1 MQTAAIGESLAVLG
15 WNISLSNLR
24 FDGDYVLFDV
34 DASPTEAD
42 APHAKPTDI
51 RFGLYGALAHPLEA
65 NAIGGC
71 RDVTDLAV
79 QPAAAPTP
87 NELSGTVC
95 IGPMRDQSQV
105 RGVYAYSPKDR
116 MAGTTVSYGA
126 AYPVGVPLTNENDA
140 GLSVSTTSVDAFR
153 ADGAQLDPTALGDP
167 NAFNGKGYMLLG
179 LDISGVAARYRDE
192 SAARGGPMMVLAA
205 PTLPA
210 PGLSHACD
218 IYGSSLLV
226 LPDAS
231 LDSVQVRAS
240 LCTQGDMN
248 AALLYASVS
257 LVGTHAALWTK
268 SDWAPPGPTEWGE
281 TTGVG
286 PWDGDPP
293 DDPRYDP
300 ALLRDGDTRNVVDAY
315 RYWTREAIVADIDQR
330 RHPLHIAIEN
340 FGNDANIGAVVRTAN
355 AFAVDTVHIVGRRR
369 WNRRGAM
376 VTDRYQRLR
385 HHDTT
390 ADLLAF
396 ASEAGLTV
404 VAVDNVPGAVR
415 IEETT
420 LPVACLLVFG
430 QEGPGITGDT
440 KAGAELTVSI
450 AQFGSTR
457 SVNAGVAAG
466 IAMHTWIVQHGDLGR
481 AW

>member
-1 MQTAAIGESLAVLG
+1 MRTVVALLSALTLLVTSACSRDNDDGTHPYGVQTAAIGEALPVLG

-34 DASPTEAD
+34 DASPTDEK
-42 APHAKPTDI
+42 APHAKPEDI

-71 RDVTDLAV
+71 RDVTSLAI

-87 NELSGTVC
+87 NQLTGTVC

-126 AYPVGVPLTNENDA
+126 AFPVGVPQTNENDA

-179 LDISGVAARYRDE
+179 LDISGIAARYRDE
-192 SAARGGPMMVLAA
+192 STARGGPLMVLAA

-231 LDSVQVRAS
+231 LDAVQVRAS

-257 LVGTHAALWTK
+257 LVGTHAGLWTK
-268 SDWAPPGPTEWGE
+268 DE
-281 TTGVG
+281 
-286 PWDGDPP
+286 
-293 DDPRYDP
+293 
-300 ALLRDGDTRNVVDAY
+300 
-315 RYWTREAIVADIDQR
+315 
-330 RHPLHIAIEN
+330 
-340 FGNDANIGAVVRTAN
+340 
-355 AFAVDTVHIVGRRR
+355 
-369 WNRRGAM
+369 
-376 VTDRYQRLR
+376 
-385 HHDTT
+385 
-390 ADLLAF
+390 
-396 ASEAGLTV
+396 
-404 VAVDNVPGAVR
+404 
-415 IEETT
+415 
-420 LPVACLLVFG
+420 
-430 QEGPGITGDT
+430 
-440 KAGAELTVSI
+440 
-450 AQFGSTR
+450 
-457 SVNAGVAAG
+457 
-466 IAMHTWIVQHGDLGR
+466 
-481 AW
+481 

>member
-1 MQTAAIGESLAVLG
+1 VRTVVALLSALTLLVTSACSRDNDDGTHPYGVQTAAIGEALPVLG

-34 DASPTEAD
+34 DASPTDEK
-42 APHAKPTDI
+42 APHAKSEDI

-71 RDVTDLAV
+71 RDVTSLAI
-79 QPAAAPTP
+79 QPAAAPTL
-87 NELSGTVC
+87 NQLTGTVC

-126 AYPVGVPLTNENDA
+126 AFPVGVPQTNENDA

-179 LDISGVAARYRDE
+179 LDISGIAARYRDE
-192 SAARGGPMMVLAA
+192 STARGGPLMVLAA

-231 LDSVQVRAS
+231 LDAVQVRAS

-257 LVGTHAALWTK
+257 LVGTHAGLWTK
-268 SDWAPPGPTEWGE
+268 DE
-281 TTGVG
+281 
-286 PWDGDPP
+286 
-293 DDPRYDP
+293 
-300 ALLRDGDTRNVVDAY
+300 
-315 RYWTREAIVADIDQR
+315 
-330 RHPLHIAIEN
+330 
-340 FGNDANIGAVVRTAN
+340 
-355 AFAVDTVHIVGRRR
+355 
-369 WNRRGAM
+369 
-376 VTDRYQRLR
+376 
-385 HHDTT
+385 
-390 ADLLAF
+390 
-396 ASEAGLTV
+396 
-404 VAVDNVPGAVR
+404 
-415 IEETT
+415 
-420 LPVACLLVFG
+420 
-430 QEGPGITGDT
+430 
-440 KAGAELTVSI
+440 
-450 AQFGSTR
+450 
-457 SVNAGVAAG
+457 
-466 IAMHTWIVQHGDLGR
+466 
-481 AW
+481 

>member
-1 MQTAAIGESLAVLG
+1 MRALVALLSAVALLVTSACSSDQDSPPPYGVQTAAIGESLAVLG
-15 WNISLSNLR
+15 WNISLANLR
-24 FDGDYVLFDV
+24 FDGDYVLFDI

-87 NELSGTVC
+87 NKLSGTVC

-105 RGVYAYSPKDR
+105 RGLYAYSPRDR

-126 AYPVGVPLTNENDA
+126 AFPVGVPLTNANDA
-140 GLSVSTTSVDAFR
+140 GLSVSTSSVDAFS

-231 LDSVQVRAS
+231 LDSIQVRAS

-257 LVGTHAALWTK
+257 LVGTHAGLWTK
-268 SDWAPPGPTEWGE
+268 
-281 TTGVG
+281 
-286 PWDGDPP
+286 
-293 DDPRYDP
+293 DD
-300 ALLRDGDTRNVVDAY
+300 
-315 RYWTREAIVADIDQR
+315 
-330 RHPLHIAIEN
+330 
-340 FGNDANIGAVVRTAN
+340 
-355 AFAVDTVHIVGRRR
+355 
-369 WNRRGAM
+369 
-376 VTDRYQRLR
+376 
-385 HHDTT
+385 
-390 ADLLAF
+390 
-396 ASEAGLTV
+396 
-404 VAVDNVPGAVR
+404 
-415 IEETT
+415 
-420 LPVACLLVFG
+420 
-430 QEGPGITGDT
+430 
-440 KAGAELTVSI
+440 
-450 AQFGSTR
+450 
-457 SVNAGVAAG
+457 
-466 IAMHTWIVQHGDLGR
+466 
-481 AW
+481 

>member
-1 MQTAAIGESLAVLG
+1 VRTVVALLSALALLITPACSRDNDDSTHPYGVQTAAIGEALAVLG

-34 DASPTEAD
+34 DASPTDEK
-42 APHAKPTDI
+42 APHAKPEDI

-71 RDVTDLAV
+71 RDVTSLAI

-87 NELSGTVC
+87 NQLTGTVC

-126 AYPVGVPLTNENDA
+126 AFPVGVPQTNENDA

-179 LDISGVAARYRDE
+179 LDISGIAARYRDE
-192 SAARGGPMMVLAA
+192 STARGGPLMVLAA

-231 LDSVQVRAS
+231 LDAVQVRAS

-257 LVGTHAALWTK
+257 LVGTHAGLWTK
-268 SDWAPPGPTEWGE
+268 DE
-281 TTGVG
+281 
-286 PWDGDPP
+286 
-293 DDPRYDP
+293 
-300 ALLRDGDTRNVVDAY
+300 
-315 RYWTREAIVADIDQR
+315 
-330 RHPLHIAIEN
+330 
-340 FGNDANIGAVVRTAN
+340 
-355 AFAVDTVHIVGRRR
+355 
-369 WNRRGAM
+369 
-376 VTDRYQRLR
+376 
-385 HHDTT
+385 
-390 ADLLAF
+390 
-396 ASEAGLTV
+396 
-404 VAVDNVPGAVR
+404 
-415 IEETT
+415 
-420 LPVACLLVFG
+420 
-430 QEGPGITGDT
+430 
-440 KAGAELTVSI
+440 
-450 AQFGSTR
+450 
-457 SVNAGVAAG
+457 
-466 IAMHTWIVQHGDLGR
+466 
-481 AW
+481 